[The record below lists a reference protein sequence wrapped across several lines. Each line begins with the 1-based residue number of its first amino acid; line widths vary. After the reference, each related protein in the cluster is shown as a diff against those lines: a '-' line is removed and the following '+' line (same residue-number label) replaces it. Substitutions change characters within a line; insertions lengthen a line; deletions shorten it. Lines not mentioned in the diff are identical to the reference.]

1 MHSQNDILI
10 SLSYIYMQYDR
21 KIILRDINIDIR
33 RNDFLAITGPNGG
46 GKTTLLRLILRLAHP
61 TRGQVRYLNRG
72 VPVKNLSIG
81 YLPQKNLIDSR
92 FPITVKEV
100 IELGLLADKN
110 INDAERRKRIFD
122 TIELMGLQDHAG
134 HAIGELSGG
143 QLQRTLIGRALISH
157 PDILVLD
164 EPLSYLDKHYEHELY
179 NIIAGLAA
187 DTTIILVS
195 HEMSTI
201 AGMANRH
208 IIVDHELHECQAA
221 RHYAHA
227 SCDEE

>member
-1 MHSQNDILI
+1 M
-10 SLSYIYMQYDR
+10 
-21 KIILRDINIDIR
+21 
-33 RNDFLAITGPNGG
+33 
-46 GKTTLLRLILRLAHP
+46 
-61 TRGQVRYLNRG
+61 RYLNRG